1 MILWEQ
7 AGLGLWQVETGTETD
22 TDTEEDGE
30 EGTATCRGRWRR
42 GGDWKGRIE
51 SVRELR
57 H

>member
-7 AGLGLWQVETGTETD
+7 ACLGLWQVETGKETD

-30 EGTATCRGRWRR
+30 EGTVTCRGRWRI
-42 GGDWKGRIE
+42 GGYWKGRIE